1 MSRHSE
7 SPATS
12 PQLGASRYKS
22 ATSSQPLQARH
33 YAYVRYMDAPYDTQR
48 LAVLAV
54 DFRRALPREFTD
66 LAPPFGRHVADRPR
80 PSPVGPVD
88 DRDRT
93 LFRTELLRA
102 GLTEQNSKRS
112 RSR

>member
-7 SPATS
+7 SPTTS

-22 ATSSQPLQARH
+22 ATLSQPLQARH
-33 YAYVRYMDAPYDTQR
+33 YAFVRYMDAPYDTQR

-66 LAPPFGRHVADRPR
+66 LAPPFAGTLRTGLARRLSAPLTTVIVPCSE
-80 PSPVGPVD
+80 PSSSGP
-88 DRDRT
+88 
-93 LFRTELLRA
+93 A
-102 GLTEQNSKRS
+102 
-112 RSR
+112 